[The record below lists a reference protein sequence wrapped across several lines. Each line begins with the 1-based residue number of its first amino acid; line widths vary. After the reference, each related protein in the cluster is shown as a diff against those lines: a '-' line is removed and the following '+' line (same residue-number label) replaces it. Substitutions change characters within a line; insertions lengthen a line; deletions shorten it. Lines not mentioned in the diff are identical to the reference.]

1 MKAFAFTAVLGAAAL
16 AGVAAEAHA
25 VLRTGNPA
33 PAAVVKSAPST
44 LRLQFN
50 EPVIANFTSLAV
62 AGPDGRALHAGPVSV
77 DRTNKAVV
85 TAPLHG
91 AGAPGVYTVRW
102 TAATADMHKMTGSY
116 TFTVRP

>member
-1 MKAFAFTAVLGAAAL
+1 MKASVFAAAL
-16 AGVAAEAHA
+16 SIAALAAVAAEAHA

-33 PAAVVKSAPST
+33 PSAVVKTAPKT

-50 EPVIANFTSLAV
+50 EAVIPKFTTLAV
-62 AGPDGRALHAGPVSV
+62 AGPDGRALHAGPVAV
-77 DRTNKAVV
+77 DQGNKAVV

-91 AGAPGVYTVRW
+91 AGAPGVYTVQW
-102 TAATADMHKMTGSY
+102 TAATSDMHKMTGTY

>member
-1 MKAFAFTAVLGAAAL
+1 MKAFVFAAALGAAAS

-33 PAAVVKSAPST
+33 PAAVVKTAPKT

-50 EPVIANFTSLAV
+50 EALIGKFTSLEV
-62 AGPDGRALHAGPVSV
+62 VGPDGRPLHAGPVTV
-77 DRTNKAVV
+77 DRKNKAVV

-91 AGAPGVYTVRW
+91 AGAPGVYTVKW
-102 TAATADMHKMTGSY
+102 NAATGDMHKMQGSY